1 MNDSRTLIY
10 GEERYVDFLVCSR
23 DPNESV
29 VVTDASYQLIDHR
42 TGKTESEGA
51 CLIKDRCLRVLL
63 RPNFKGIYHLII
75 TAVVPPETIKGVMDV
90 VVKEAV

>member
-1 MNDSRTLIY
+1 MNDSRTIIF

-23 DPNESV
+23 DPNESI
-29 VVTDASYQLIDHR
+29 VVTEASYQFINHR

-63 RPNFKGIYHLII
+63 CPEHKGIYHLIV